1 MKDYSEKFKE
11 PQSFIKKITIDKELN
26 EIEVTYS
33 KGTTLRYPLTKEN
46 IDLFYQRLKS
56 QYLIANEHVDHIVKN
71 KITLVSVI
79 LMLVSF
85 IIGIIVQDVSL
96 DAMIIKKITTATF
109 GLLSLNGI
117 VVCLNEISKKKQKDK
132 IKLVNDFV
140 TNNQTLKDAV
150 TEEKNILEDLSIS
163 QTRIIETESAT
174 LSECGL
180 DSYEYNVN
188 WVDNLSLASLKQI
201 KERLLIHQ
209 GLQQPVD
216 LEDKTSSK
224 RKTRTRTPEE

>member
-11 PQSFIKKITIDKELN
+11 PQSFIKKITIDKDNN
-26 EIEVTYS
+26 EIKVTYS
-33 KGTTLRYPLTKEN
+33 KGTTLRYPLTEEN
-46 IDLFYQRLKS
+46 IDLFYQRLAR
-56 QYLIANEHVDHIVKN
+56 QYSVADQNVNHVVKN
-71 KITLVSVI
+71 KITLVSVM
-79 LMLVSF
+79 LMLASL
-85 IIGIIVQDVSL
+85 IIGIIIQDASL
-96 DAMIIKKITTATF
+96 DAMIIEKITTATF

-117 VVCLNEISKKKQKDK
+117 IICINEMSKKKQKDK

-140 TNNQTLKDAV
+140 TNNQTLKDAIS
-150 TEEKNILEDLSIS
+150 EEKNILDDLSIS

-201 KERLLIHQ
+201 KQRLLIHQ

-216 LEDKTSSK
+216 LEDKTSGKS
-224 RKTRTRTPEE
+224 KTRTRTPDE